1 MQLDPY
7 DEQTPFLGK
16 QRRYYGFISGIG
28 AGKTFVGILRA
39 LLNARRW
46 NPGSLGAII
55 APTGTN
61 IRDII
66 LPEMRDLG
74 IMDID
79 GVEYRGKSAEEP
91 GLHFAN
97 GSRIILEGADNRRKI
112 ERLRGLNLAWWWM
125 DEAAIIPEQAWDILT
140 GRLRQGEYRNGF
152 VTTTPKGQ
160 NWVYERFVDDVAGEY
175 EQHGDAS
182 VYADATT
189 LSLLEVPTHAN
200 PHNPSD
206 YQDNVEEEYEGA
218 FYRQEVLGE
227 FTRFDGL
234 VYPWFRE
241 DDHTAPAEALPDR
254 FDRVVYGV
262 DWGFSNPSV
271 ILTVGYHD
279 GRPIVLDEVYESR
292 LTVEDMAARLG
303 TLQSEHGTG
312 VVYCDPA
319 EPASIEQLQRAG
331 YDAVAADNDVQPGIQ
346 HVASRQDAI
355 LVAERCQN
363 LVNEFGMYQYR
374 DGGDSDK
381 VRKEHDHAMDALRY
395 ALYSSDRQGGVATAR
410 ASFGDAERPPPDES
424 GDQQTIGDVL
434 PDPTNLGG
442 GRL

>member
-1 MQLDPY
+1 MQLNPY
-7 DEQTPFLGK
+7 DEQTPFLGT

-28 AGKTFVGILRA
+28 AGKTFVGVLRA
-39 LLNARRW
+39 LLNAQEW
-46 NPGSLGAII
+46 NPGALGAII

-74 IMDID
+74 VFDVEGI
-79 GVEYRGKSAEEP
+79 EYRGKSAEEP
-91 GLHFAN
+91 GIHFAN
-97 GSRIILEGADNRRKI
+97 GSRILLEGADNTRKI

-125 DEAAIIPEQAWDILT
+125 DEAAIIPKQAWDILT

-160 NWVYERFVDDVAGEY
+160 NWVYDRFVDAVAGTEA
-175 EQHGDAS
+175 QHGDAT
-182 VYADATT
+182 VYADDET

-200 PHNPSD
+200 PHNPDD
-206 YQDNVEEEYEGA
+206 YRESVETEYEGA

-241 DDHTAPAEALPDR
+241 DDHVIPDGELPTR
-254 FDRVVYGV
+254 YDRVVYGV

-271 ILTVGYHD
+271 ILAVAYYD
-279 GRPIVLDEVYESR
+279 DAPVVLDEVYEER
-292 LTVEDMAARLG
+292 LTVEDLATQLGRLCDD
-303 TLQSEHGTG
+303 HGDG

-331 YDAVAADNDVQPGIQ
+331 FDAVPADNDVQPGIQ
-346 HVASRQDAI
+346 HVASRKDA
-355 LVAERCQN
+355 LHVSERCQN
-363 LVNEFGMYQYR
+363 LINEFGMYQYR
-374 DGGDSDK
+374 DGGDSDN

-395 ALYSSDRQGGVATAR
+395 ALYSSQGHGVATAR
-410 ASFGDAERPPPDES
+410 ARFGDDQNDSPAPSEETTVGDILPSPD
-424 GDQQTIGDVL
+424 QLNQ
-434 PDPTNLGG
+434 
-442 GRL
+442 RR

>member
-1 MQLDPY
+1 MQLNPY
-7 DEQTPFLGK
+7 DEQTPFLGN

-28 AGKTFVGILRA
+28 AGKTFVGGLRS

-66 LPEMRDLG
+66 LPELREMGLF
-74 IMDID
+74 DID
-79 GVEYRGKSAEEP
+79 GVEHRGKSAEEP
-91 GLHFAN
+91 GIHFAN
-97 GSRIILEGADNRRKI
+97 GSRIILEGADNTRKI

-160 NWVYERFVDDVAGEY
+160 NWVYQRFVEDVAGER
-175 EQHGDAS
+175 EAHGDAT
-182 VYADATT
+182 VYADEET

-200 PHNPSD
+200 PHNPDD
-206 YQDNVEEEYEGA
+206 YRASVEAEYEGA

-227 FTRFDGL
+227 FTKFDGL

-241 DDHTAPAEALPDR
+241 SDHVIAGDELPTR
-254 FDRVVYGV
+254 YDRVVYGV

-271 ILTVGYHD
+271 VLAVAYYD
-279 GRPIVLDEVYESR
+279 GAPVVVDEVYESR
-292 LTVEDMAARLG
+292 LTVEDLAAELG
-303 TLQSEHGTG
+303 ALQDRYGEG

-331 YDAVAADNDVQPGIQ
+331 HDAIAADNDVQPGIQ
-346 HVASRQDAI
+346 HVASRKDA
-355 LVAERCQN
+355 LRVADRCQH
-363 LVNEFGMYQYR
+363 LINEFGMYQYR

-410 ASFGDAERPPPDES
+410 ATFGDDSPDGTPAASEDETW
-424 GDQQTIGDVL
+424 GDLL
-434 PDPTNLGG
+434 PGASELGG
-442 GRL
+442 GRR